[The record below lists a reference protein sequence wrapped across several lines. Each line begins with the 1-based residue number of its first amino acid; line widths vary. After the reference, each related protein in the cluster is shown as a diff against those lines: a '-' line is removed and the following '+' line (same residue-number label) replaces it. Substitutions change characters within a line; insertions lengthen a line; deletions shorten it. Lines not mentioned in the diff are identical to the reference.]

1 MTRRSEIH
9 REVLRLTEELGA
21 ARDRIKQAQLRTR
34 VTGLKLPSQ
43 DYASMWERVYGLE
56 KAVETARLELATV
69 EETEAEKLVAIIRA
83 EYPKTFAAV
92 SSRLA
97 GAE

>member
-1 MTRRSEIH
+1 MTRSAIH
-9 REVLRLTEELGA
+9 RSVLRLSDELGA

-43 DYASMWERVYGLE
+43 DYASMWENVYRLE
-56 KAVETARLELATV
+56 RAVETARLELATV
-69 EETEAEKLVAIIRA
+69 EETEAEKAWAIIRA

-92 SSRLA
+92 SSRLQ
-97 GAE
+97 GSSS